1 MRRRSDGRSS
11 LWANCNHVWLCA
23 KKLISTF
30 SSTWWHN
37 APTDFESISL
47 FITFIFC
54 AKKPEVCDHCCFLDC
69 LFVCFSSAVS
79 RGNYITN
86 IDLNFNERWL
96 RGRALAQEELI
107 RFWCW
112 SRSLCLKIA
121 KLGTEFSECLFSFH
135 WCHYHG
141 LDKRP
146 VSITKFAHV
155 QYLHIFLLHQ
165 KHPALD
171 LNG

>member
-47 FITFIFC
+47 YYFY
-54 AKKPEVCDHCCFLDC
+54 FLCQEARGMRSLLFSGLPIC
-69 LFVCFSSAVS
+69 LFFSAVS